1 MDFIIDEAE
10 VSDEIYSKESDCSD
24 NECLL
29 DDFIEPDNAR
39 EDIDSATFYRNF
51 ENRLSF
57 QNQQKNISKEIDKNE
72 QLFYGADDQP
82 EMFAPEDFEHIELYD
97 FKDYKKKAD
106 EFKNTLLR
114 FQEISAEKN
123 HLFYSVIY
131 ALAYLKN
138 NRKPSDFNSAISIIG
153 QDKFLKLKEIEK
165 ETMLDY
171 TQFVFFENC

>member
-82 EMFAPEDFEHIELYD
+82 NMFAPEDFVHIEFHD
-97 FKDYKKKAD
+97 FKDYKKKQTNLKTLCCV
-106 EFKNTLLR
+106 FK
-114 FQEISAEKN
+114 
-123 HLFYSVIY
+123 
-131 ALAYLKN
+131 
-138 NRKPSDFNSAISIIG
+138 
-153 QDKFLKLKEIEK
+153 KFLLKKTTCFILSF
-165 ETMLDY
+165 MLWRI
-171 TQFVFFENC
+171 